1 MTSTANP
8 FDAYHIAPI
17 SYDKDGH
24 PVAEAPFTSTSD
36 TKRYAV
42 IVPPST
48 VIPVIFV
55 PGIMGSNL
63 KLKRL
68 PAGFEQKRY
77 RTGATAGWE
86 WPPVK
91 VTTEGWGDRAW
102 RPDDSTSF
110 MARRFWP
117 LTAADRRALLDPRNT
132 EVDDR
137 ADLPPQA
144 LAPFTFDSEADGRD
158 RAARGEQRR
167 LGFVNEMKRR
177 GWGTVMLTSYGPL
190 LAFLEHNLNHMYQR
204 GQLREFWA
212 DNIIG
217 RRHVR
222 HRDRGAATRIAS
234 DWGVVKGDKPITA
247 DDVTKAARYWLPVH
261 AVGYNWTQ
269 SNRDSG
275 KYLAG
280 KIAEFIGHYQ
290 KLGYECEKAVLI
302 THSMGGLVARA
313 AVHAQMGAA
322 ADKVI
327 GVVHGVMPT
336 QGAAVAYR
344 RCRAGFEGSGVKGN
358 AVASILGGNG
368 PEVSAVFSNCPGA
381 LQLLPS
387 KRYGTDWLQIK
398 DHTGAVVH
406 SLPKNDPY
414 SEIYS
419 QKDVWWRLM
428 NPEWVLANDD
438 ALAADISNAWRDF
451 TLNLDEAQS
460 FHETLANGHHPH
472 THAQYGADDDD
483 HRAFER
489 VVWQAQQRL
498 VQAPPDY
505 LRSRVLRDGPEG
517 EVFLANAHVQ
527 VGRATQPAQFTLS
540 DKKGPGWQGDG
551 TVPLQ
556 SASKVDDQAEFVA
569 RHAGYDHQDSY
580 KDWRAQELA
589 AYSIVRLIAENAA

>member
-1 MTSTANP
+1 MTSSANP

-42 IVPPST
+42 IVPPSK

-77 RTGATAGWE
+77 TTGATAEWE

-91 VTTEGWGDRAW
+91 ATTEGWGDRAW
-102 RPDDSTSF
+102 RPDDRTSF

-117 LTAADRRALLDPRNT
+117 LTAAERRALLDPRNT
-132 EVDDR
+132 EVDDQ
-137 ADLPPQA
+137 ADLPEEA
-144 LAPFTFDSEADGRD
+144 LEPFTFESAADGRD
-158 RAARGEQRR
+158 PAARGEQRR
-167 LGFVNEMKRR
+167 LSFVNEMKRR

-190 LAFLEHNLNHMYQR
+190 LAFLEHNLNHMYQG

-217 RRHVR
+217 RRHVQ
-222 HRDRGAATRIAS
+222 HQGRGTATRSAS
-234 DWGVVKGDKPITA
+234 DWGVVKGDKQMTV
-247 DDVTKAARYWLPVH
+247 DDVKKAARYWLPVH

-275 KYLAG
+275 KHLAG
-280 KIAEFIGHYQ
+280 KISEFIGHYQ
-290 KLGYECEKAVLI
+290 KLGYECEKAILI

-313 AVHAQMGAA
+313 AVHAQMGAV

-358 AVASILGGNG
+358 AVASILGGSG
-368 PEVSAVFSNCPGA
+368 PEVSAVFSNSPGA

-414 SEIYS
+414 SEIYA
-419 QKDVWWRLM
+419 QKDAWWRLM
-428 NPEWVLANDD
+428 NPEWVLADAAAPADKALDAWDKFERNLAEASSFHD
-438 ALAADISNAWRDF
+438 ALANS
-451 TLNLDEAQS
+451 
-460 FHETLANGHHPH
+460 HHAH
-472 THAQYGADDDD
+472 THAQYGVDDDN

-489 VVWQAQQRL
+489 VAWEASHRIAQPTS
-498 VQAPPDY
+498 AY
-505 LRSRVLRDGPEG
+505 LGSRVSRDSPEG
-517 EVFLANAHVQ
+517 EVFLADAYSQ
-527 VGRATQPAQFTLS
+527 VGRATQPAQFSLS
-540 DKKGPGWQGDG
+540 DKKEPGWSGDG

-556 SASKVDDQAEFVA
+556 SAAKTDEQAEFVA
-569 RHAGYDHQDSY
+569 RHAGYDHQESY
-580 KDWRAQELA
+580 MDWRAQELA
-589 AYSIVRLIAENAA
+589 AYSVVRLIAENAT